1 MLADSER
8 DGSGKLLGVRD
19 TSETR
24 PRHFRDTSETRPRH
38 VRDTSE
44 TPPRHFRDTS
54 HTQEPPC
61 RRRRSAD
68 AGEGSDEDESGRDGP
83 SAFAVASWDGS
94 AHIYH
99 ISKEGTFSLACRIG
113 RSDRVYCVSLSV
125 SGGLV
130 AVGGRDSAIG
140 LYDIRP
146 DRRPPSRGGLAG
158 LREPSLSD
166 SFSPSA
172 GCAPPGGAP
181 RGAGGAGRGSSL
193 GADELEPLWLAQ
205 CNEFVCA
212 LHALAYGFGY
222 CGGRVSYAFV
232 CPQVRVHPLAR
243 GDRAALLRSRRAGQ
257 AADCA

>member
-1 MLADSER
+1 M
-8 DGSGKLLGVRD
+8 
-19 TSETR
+19 
-24 PRHFRDTSETRPRH
+24 
-38 VRDTSE
+38 
-44 TPPRHFRDTS
+44 
-54 HTQEPPC
+54 
-61 RRRRSAD
+61 
-68 AGEGSDEDESGRDGP
+68 
-83 SAFAVASWDGS
+83 
-94 AHIYH
+94 
-99 ISKEGTFSLACRIG
+99 
-113 RSDRVYCVSLSV
+113 

-172 GCAPPGGAP
+172 GCAPSGGTG

-212 LHALAYGFGY
+212 CTLSPMGSGTV
-222 CGGRVSYAFV
+222 GG
-232 CPQVRVHPLAR
+232 
-243 GDRAALLRSRRAGQ
+243 G
-257 AADCA
+257 